1 MASRGKQQTRTN
13 RESDSMEA
21 VKPLVVLVLFGT
33 ILYGGY
39 CVVQKGPSTS
49 VGDDAAES
57 MPPAPAFVAPAME
70 VVAGVP
76 AVTPAAV
83 TPPPVTTGPVPL
95 TAPSVPAMPAP
106 PLATQPLAMP
116 PTEPQPFTAPI
127 PPAAVAGTPPAPPV
141 VGFTEAAT
149 LPPTPTLPSTPPLP
163 PTPLLSAEPSVP
175 PAFQTAAVA
184 AAAAGAGAAL
194 GAAAAT
200 EAARMSPSAPT
211 YLTAESAPPPVQS
224 ALGAGISAPTAGDEV
239 DRPDRYAAL
248 SISPPPAGMAATA
261 VAPPAS
267 SAVTGSSAAFATA
280 WADAHEKLAAGR
292 YAEALAALSI
302 WYDDPSLG
310 LEESQRLED
319 LLGQLAGSVIYS
331 QHDLLLPPHV
341 VAAGETLPAIAASLG
356 VSWQLL
362 GKINGVDDPQR
373 LMPGE
378 HLKLIRGP
386 FDAVVSVSRRRVSLQ
401 LTGNYAGSFPV
412 VVGRQFLGRVGNAI
426 PVVEVRRGAGRD
438 PQAAGFAAA
447 DPAAKPA
454 IVLADGLVIEAAED
468 PGVASESVPATS
480 LVLSVRDFAELI
492 DLLGPGSKVL
502 VRQ

>member
-1 MASRGKQQTRTN
+1 MASRGKHQARTN

-49 VGDDAAES
+49 VGDDASES
-57 MPPAPAFVAPAME
+57 MAPAPAFVAPAME
-70 VVAGVP
+70 VVAGSP
-76 AVTPAAV
+76 AFTPAAV
-83 TPPPVTTGPVPL
+83 TPPPVTTGPGPL
-95 TAPSVPAMPAP
+95 AATSAPVMPAP
-106 PLATQPLAMP
+106 QLATQSLPAP

-127 PPAAVAGTPPAPPV
+127 PPAAVAGTPPAPPF

-149 LPPTPTLPSTPPLP
+149 LPPTPPLP
-163 PTPLLSAEPSVP
+163 AEPSVP

-184 AAAAGAGAAL
+184 AAAAGAGAAF

-200 EAARMSPSAPT
+200 EPARMSPSAPT

-224 ALGAGISAPTAGDEV
+224 ALGAGISAPTAGDGV
-239 DRPDRYAAL
+239 DRPDRYATL
-248 SISPPPAGMAATA
+248 STSPPPAGMAATA

-341 VAAGETLPAIAASLG
+341 VAAGETLPVIAASLG

-438 PQAAGFAAA
+438 AQAVGLAAA

-468 PGVASESVPATS
+468 PGVASESSPATS
-480 LVLSVRDFAELI
+480 LVVSVRDLAELI

>member
-1 MASRGKQQTRTN
+1 MASRGKHQARTN

-57 MPPAPAFVAPAME
+57 MAPAPAFVAPAME
-70 VVAGVP
+70 VAAGVP
-76 AVTPAAV
+76 AVAPAAV

-95 TAPSVPAMPAP
+95 ASTSAPVMPAP
-106 PLATQPLAMP
+106 QLATQPLAAQPLAVP

-127 PPAAVAGTPPAPPV
+127 PPAAVAGTPPAPPF

-149 LPPTPTLPSTPPLP
+149 LPPTPPMP
-163 PTPLLSAEPSVP
+163 AEPAVP

-184 AAAAGAGAAL
+184 AAAAGAGAAF

-200 EAARMSPSAPT
+200 EPARMSPSAPT

-224 ALGAGISAPTAGDEV
+224 ALGAGISAPTAGDGV
-239 DRPDRYAAL
+239 DRPDRYATL
-248 SISPPPAGMAATA
+248 STSPPPAGMAATA

-341 VAAGETLPAIAASLG
+341 VAAGETLPVIAASLG

-438 PQAAGFAAA
+438 AQAVGLAAA

-468 PGVASESVPATS
+468 PGVASESSPATS
-480 LVLSVRDFAELI
+480 LVVSVRDLAELI

>member
-1 MASRGKQQTRTN
+1 MASRGKHQARTN

-57 MPPAPAFVAPAME
+57 MAPAPAFVAPAME

-83 TPPPVTTGPVPL
+83 NPPPVTTGPVPL
-95 TAPSVPAMPAP
+95 AATSAPVMPAP
-106 PLATQPLAMP
+106 QLATQPLAVP

-127 PPAAVAGTPPAPPV
+127 PPAAVAGTPPAPPF

-149 LPPTPTLPSTPPLP
+149 LPPTPPLP
-163 PTPLLSAEPSVP
+163 AEPSVP

-184 AAAAGAGAAL
+184 AAAAGAGAAF

-200 EAARMSPSAPT
+200 EPARMSPSAPT

-224 ALGAGISAPTAGDEV
+224 ALGAGISAPTVGDGV
-239 DRPDRYAAL
+239 DRPDRYATL
-248 SISPPPAGMAATA
+248 STSPPPAGMAATA

-331 QHDLLLPPHV
+331 QHDLHRCTGHPHIDSY
-341 VAAGETLPAIAASLG
+341 TLRS
-356 VSWQLL
+356 Q
-362 GKINGVDDPQR
+362 
-373 LMPGE
+373 
-378 HLKLIRGP
+378 
-386 FDAVVSVSRRRVSLQ
+386 
-401 LTGNYAGSFPV
+401 
-412 VVGRQFLGRVGNAI
+412 
-426 PVVEVRRGAGRD
+426 
-438 PQAAGFAAA
+438 
-447 DPAAKPA
+447 
-454 IVLADGLVIEAAED
+454 
-468 PGVASESVPATS
+468 
-480 LVLSVRDFAELI
+480 
-492 DLLGPGSKVL
+492 
-502 VRQ
+502 

>member
-127 PPAAVAGTPPAPPV
+127 PPAAVAGTPPAPPF

>member
-1 MASRGKQQTRTN
+1 MASRGKHQARTN

-57 MPPAPAFVAPAME
+57 MAPAPAFVAPAME

-83 TPPPVTTGPVPL
+83 TLPPVTTGPVPL
-95 TAPSVPAMPAP
+95 AAPSAPAMPAP
-106 PLATQPLAMP
+106 PLATQPLATQ

-127 PPAAVAGTPPAPPV
+127 PPAAVAGTPPAQPF

-149 LPPTPTLPSTPPLP
+149 LPPTPP
-163 PTPLLSAEPSVP
+163 LSAEPSVP

-200 EAARMSPSAPT
+200 EPARMSPSAPT

-224 ALGAGISAPTAGDEV
+224 ALGAGISAPTAGDGM

>member
-1 MASRGKQQTRTN
+1 
-13 RESDSMEA
+13 
-21 VKPLVVLVLFGT
+21 
-33 ILYGGY
+33 
-39 CVVQKGPSTS
+39 
-49 VGDDAAES
+49 
-57 MPPAPAFVAPAME
+57 
-70 VVAGVP
+70 
-76 AVTPAAV
+76 
-83 TPPPVTTGPVPL
+83 
-95 TAPSVPAMPAP
+95 MPA
-106 PLATQPLAMP
+106 
-116 PTEPQPFTAPI
+116 EPA
-127 PPAAVAGTPPAPPV
+127 
-141 VGFTEAAT
+141 
-149 LPPTPTLPSTPPLP
+149 
-163 PTPLLSAEPSVP
+163 VP

-184 AAAAGAGAAL
+184 AAAAGAGAAF

-200 EAARMSPSAPT
+200 EPARMSPSAPT

-224 ALGAGISAPTAGDEV
+224 ALGAGISAPTAGDGV
-239 DRPDRYAAL
+239 DRPDRYATL
-248 SISPPPAGMAATA
+248 STSPPPAGMAATA

-341 VAAGETLPAIAASLG
+341 VAAGETLPVIAASLG

-438 PQAAGFAAA
+438 AQAVGLAAA

-468 PGVASESVPATS
+468 PGVASESSPATS
-480 LVLSVRDFAELI
+480 LVVSVRDLAELI

>member
-49 VGDDAAES
+49 VGNDAAES
-57 MPPAPAFVAPAME
+57 MAPAPAFVAPAME

-95 TAPSVPAMPAP
+95 AAPSAPAMPAP
-106 PLATQPLAMP
+106 PLATQPLATP

-127 PPAAVAGTPPAPPV
+127 PPAAVAGTPPAPPS

-149 LPPTPTLPSTPPLP
+149 LPPTPALPLTPALP
-163 PTPLLSAEPSVP
+163 AEPSVP
-175 PAFQTAAVA
+175 PAFQTAA
-184 AAAAGAGAAL
+184 AAAGAGAAF
-194 GAAAAT
+194 GAAAAA
-200 EAARMSPSAPT
+200 EPARMSPSAPT

-224 ALGAGISAPTAGDEV
+224 ALGAGISAPTAGDGV
-239 DRPDRYAAL
+239 DRPDRYATL
-248 SISPPPAGMAATA
+248 STSPPPAGMAPTA

-319 LLGQLAGSVIYS
+319 LLGQLAGTVIYS

-386 FDAVVSVSRRRVSLQ
+386 FDAVVSVSRRRISLQ

-412 VVGRQFLGRVGNAI
+412 VVGRQFLGRVGNAV

-438 PQAAGFAAA
+438 AQAVGLAAA

-468 PGVASESVPATS
+468 PGVASESSPATS
-480 LVLSVRDFAELI
+480 LVVSVRDLAELI

>member
-49 VGDDAAES
+49 VGDDAAET
-57 MPPAPAFVAPAME
+57 MAPAPAFVAPAME

-83 TPPPVTTGPVPL
+83 TLPPVTTGPVPL
-95 TAPSVPAMPAP
+95 ATPSARAMPAP
-106 PLATQPLAMP
+106 PLATQPPAAP

-127 PPAAVAGTPPAPPV
+127 PPAAVAGTPPVPPF
-141 VGFTEAAT
+141 VGFPEAAMLPPAPA
-149 LPPTPTLPSTPPLP
+149 LPPTPPLP
-163 PTPLLSAEPSVP
+163 AEPSVP

-184 AAAAGAGAAL
+184 AVAAGAGAAL

-200 EAARMSPSAPT
+200 EPARMSPSAPT

-224 ALGAGISAPTAGDEV
+224 ALGAGISAPTAGDGV
-239 DRPDRYAAL
+239 NRPDRYATL
-248 SISPPPAGMAATA
+248 STSPPPAGMAATA

-267 SAVTGSSAAFATA
+267 SAVTGSSPAFATA

-426 PVVEVRRGAGRD
+426 PVVEVRRGVGRD

-447 DPAAKPA
+447 DPAARPA

-468 PGVASESVPATS
+468 PGVASESSSATS
-480 LVLSVRDFAELI
+480 LVLSVRDLAELI

>member
-1 MASRGKQQTRTN
+1 MASRGKHQARTN

-49 VGDDAAES
+49 VGDDASES
-57 MPPAPAFVAPAME
+57 MAPAPAFVAPAME

-76 AVTPAAV
+76 AVASAAV

-95 TAPSVPAMPAP
+95 AAPSAPVMPAP
-106 PLATQPLAMP
+106 PLATQPLATQPLAVP

-127 PPAAVAGTPPAPPV
+127 PPAAVAGTPPAPPF

-149 LPPTPTLPSTPPLP
+149 LPPTPALPPTPPLP
-163 PTPLLSAEPSVP
+163 AEPSVP

-184 AAAAGAGAAL
+184 AAAAGAGAAF

-200 EAARMSPSAPT
+200 EPARMSPSAPT

-224 ALGAGISAPTAGDEV
+224 AIGAGISAPTAGDGV
-239 DRPDRYAAL
+239 DRPDRYATL
-248 SISPPPAGMAATA
+248 STSPPPAGMAATA

-341 VAAGETLPAIAASLG
+341 VAAGETLPVIAASLG

-438 PQAAGFAAA
+438 AQAAGFAAA

-468 PGVASESVPATS
+468 PGVASESSPATS
-480 LVLSVRDFAELI
+480 LVVSVRDLAELI

>member
-127 PPAAVAGTPPAPPV
+127 PPAAVAGTPPAPPF

-149 LPPTPTLPSTPPLP
+149 LPPTPPLPSTPPLP
-163 PTPLLSAEPSVP
+163 PTPPLSAEPSVP

-438 PQAAGFAAA
+438 PQAAGFATA

>member
-127 PPAAVAGTPPAPPV
+127 PPAAVAGTPPAPPF

-149 LPPTPTLPSTPPLP
+149 LPPTPPLPSTPPLP
-163 PTPLLSAEPSVP
+163 PTPPLSAEPSVP

>member
-1 MASRGKQQTRTN
+1 MASRGKHQARTN

-57 MPPAPAFVAPAME
+57 MAPAPAFVAPAME

-83 TPPPVTTGPVPL
+83 TLPPVTTGPVPL
-95 TAPSVPAMPAP
+95 AATSAPAMPAP
-106 PLATQPLAMP
+106 PLATQPLATQ

-127 PPAAVAGTPPAPPV
+127 PPAAVAGTPPAPPS

-149 LPPTPTLPSTPPLP
+149 LPPTPALP
-163 PTPLLSAEPSVP
+163 AEPSVP

-184 AAAAGAGAAL
+184 AAAAGAGAAF
-194 GAAAAT
+194 GAAAAA
-200 EAARMSPSAPT
+200 EPARMSPSAPT

-224 ALGAGISAPTAGDEV
+224 ALGAGISAPTAGDGV
-239 DRPDRYAAL
+239 DRPDRYATL
-248 SISPPPAGMAATA
+248 STSPPPAGMAPTA

-302 WYDDPSLG
+302 WYADPSLG

-468 PGVASESVPATS
+468 PGVASESSPATS
-480 LVLSVRDFAELI
+480 LVVSVRDLAELI

>member
-1 MASRGKQQTRTN
+1 MASRGKHQARTN

-49 VGDDAAES
+49 VGDDASES
-57 MPPAPAFVAPAME
+57 MASAPAFVAPAME

-76 AVTPAAV
+76 AVASAAV

-95 TAPSVPAMPAP
+95 AAPSAPVMPAP
-106 PLATQPLAMP
+106 PLATQPLATQPLAVP

-127 PPAAVAGTPPAPPV
+127 PPAAVAGTPPAPPF

-149 LPPTPTLPSTPPLP
+149 LPPTPALPPTPPLP
-163 PTPLLSAEPSVP
+163 AEPSVP

-184 AAAAGAGAAL
+184 AAAAGAGAAF

-200 EAARMSPSAPT
+200 EPARMSPSAPT

-224 ALGAGISAPTAGDEV
+224 AIGAGISAPTAGDGV
-239 DRPDRYAAL
+239 DRPDRYATL
-248 SISPPPAGMAATA
+248 STSPPPAGMAATA

-438 PQAAGFAAA
+438 SQAAGFAAA

-468 PGVASESVPATS
+468 PGVASESSPATS
-480 LVLSVRDFAELI
+480 LVVSVRDLAELI

>member
-1 MASRGKQQTRTN
+1 MASRGKHQARTN

-57 MPPAPAFVAPAME
+57 MAPAPAFVAPAME
-70 VVAGVP
+70 VAAGVP
-76 AVTPAAV
+76 AVAPAAV

-95 TAPSVPAMPAP
+95 AATSAPVMPAP
-106 PLATQPLAMP
+106 QLATQPLAAP

-127 PPAAVAGTPPAPPV
+127 PPAAVAGTPPAPPF

-149 LPPTPTLPSTPPLP
+149 LPPTPALPPTPPLP
-163 PTPLLSAEPSVP
+163 AEPSVP

-184 AAAAGAGAAL
+184 AAAAGAGAAF

-200 EAARMSPSAPT
+200 EPARMSPSAPT

-224 ALGAGISAPTAGDEV
+224 ALGAGISAPTVGDGV
-239 DRPDRYAAL
+239 DRPDRYATL
-248 SISPPPAGMAATA
+248 STSPPPAGMAPTA

-319 LLGQLAGSVIYS
+319 LLGQLAGTVIYS

-412 VVGRQFLGRVGNAI
+412 VVGRQFLGRVGDAI

-438 PQAAGFAAA
+438 AQAVGLAAA

-468 PGVASESVPATS
+468 PGVASESSPATS
-480 LVLSVRDFAELI
+480 LVVSVRDLAELI